1 MTRTYIAG
9 GMTGIKDFNYPA
21 FADMERY
28 LLNVMDCAHEVL
40 NPITIAD
47 GDTTQPYEFYIRE
60 SIKMLL
66 RANAVVFLEGW
77 EKSNGARL
85 EHSIAKAL
93 KLKMYNHNLE
103 ILKENE

>member
-1 MTRTYIAG
+1 MTRTYLAG
-9 GMTGIKDFNYPA
+9 PMTGLKDFNYPA
-21 FADMERY
+21 FMHMEQR
-28 LLNVMDCAHEVL
+28 LLSTMDCAHEIL

-85 EHSIAKAL
+85 EYDIAKSL
-93 KLKMYNHNLE
+93 KLRMYDHNLE
-103 ILKENE
+103 LIKF